1 MKKYKELRKQL
12 IEKNKEFISSEI
24 LSNWDEEKILKYNV
38 KLNLNELIMNENE
51 LKIILLNA
59 NRYLFT
65 KTEYEYFI
73 NILSLN
79 KILKK
84 IMK

>member
-1 MKKYKELRKQL
+1 MKKYKEFRKQL
-12 IEKNKEFISSEI
+12 IEKNIEFISSEI

-38 KLNLNELIMNENE
+38 KLNLNESIMNENE

-65 KTEYEYFI
+65 KTEYDYFI

-84 IMK
+84 IRK

>member
-24 LSNWDEEKILKYNV
+24 LSNCDEEKILKYNV

-84 IMK
+84 IRK

>member
-1 MKKYKELRKQL
+1 
-12 IEKNKEFISSEI
+12 
-24 LSNWDEEKILKYNV
+24 
-38 KLNLNELIMNENE
+38 MNENE

-84 IMK
+84 IRK